1 MDVKDRLSVE
11 ILNKEIEIGEAEAI
25 VLAKELKADFLI
37 LDEKIPRIIAKS
49 LGINVVGTLALLFIA
64 KKKGIIDENLDE
76 LIKELRIKGV
86 YSVFQN
92 ILK

>member
-1 MDVKDRLSVE
+1 M
-11 ILNKEIEIGEAEAI
+11 
-25 VLAKELKADFLI
+25 
-37 LDEKIPRIIAKS
+37 DEKIPRIIAKS

-92 ILK
+92 ILE

>member
-1 MDVKDRLSVE
+1 MSVE

-49 LGINVVGTLALLFIA
+49 LGINVVRTLALLFIA